1 MASSMTS
8 LPAGDCRPLDSEEE
22 IIENSLKVAQLIAV
36 GPQLSANQAFKEAV
50 EKMNLS
56 VCISF

>member
-1 MASSMTS
+1 MPS
-8 LPAGDCRPLDSEEE
+8 LPAGGCRPLDSEQE

-50 EKMNLS
+50 EKLNLS